1 MAVPWVATAVGS
13 SLMRTRTTPMG
24 RAGASGGGTDM
35 RDLRWMRRIAGRTK
49 GAGGECAKAPRARY
63 AEAATTSAAIRTAMA
78 RASST
83 GRPAA
88 RRAAVRIRSV

>member
-1 MAVPWVATAVGS
+1 
-13 SLMRTRTTPMG
+13 MG
-24 RAGASGGGTDM
+24 RAGVSGGATDM
-35 RDLRWMRRIAGRTK
+35 RDLRWMRRAGCGADGGCGRTARTK
-49 GAGGECAKAPRARY
+49 GAGGGCAKASRARY